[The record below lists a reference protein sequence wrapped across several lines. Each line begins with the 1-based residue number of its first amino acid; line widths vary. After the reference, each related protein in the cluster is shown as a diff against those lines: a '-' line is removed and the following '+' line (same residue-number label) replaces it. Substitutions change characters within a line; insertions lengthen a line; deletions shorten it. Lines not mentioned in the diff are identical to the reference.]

1 MPVATV
7 TTSAGTYSC
16 IVHLFPADHAPAG
29 SLALLK
35 DEDRDVRVY
44 ALEYLLSIVPQF
56 WAEISEELP
65 FM

>member
-1 MPVATV
+1 LPT
-7 TTSAGTYSC
+7 
-16 IVHLFPADHAPAG
+16 AG

-44 ALEYLLSIVPQF
+44 ALQFLLSIVPQF